1 MRVAYLVAVIFAAG
15 LVGGAIAAW
24 VITTPKPAFAR
35 DAEAPPDGHGDP
47 TKGKLIFAAG
57 DCAEAGAVCS

>member
-1 MRVAYLVAVIFAAG
+1 MRAAYLVAVIFAAG

-35 DAEAPPDGHGDP
+35 DARRRP
-47 TKGKLIFAAG
+47 TDRVIRPR
-57 DCAEAGAVCS
+57 ES